1 VFNGNGRDLITIS
14 IIIKKERSSKMQRVK
29 AHALRKFDEPKLLEE
44 LTKHRV
50 SIPPLFTRQ

>member
-1 VFNGNGRDLITIS
+1 
-14 IIIKKERSSKMQRVK
+14 MQRVK

-50 SIPPLFTRQ
+50 SISPFFITDWTSKDQLRKL